1 MKRFIVS
8 VGTMLVVFLCSTI
21 NSSAENNEFKIAFI
35 RHHDLWI
42 KVDGK
47 EKTTYKR
54 RVYNRAKVV
63 S

>member
-47 EKTTYKR
+47 ENNLQKE
-54 RVYNRAKVV
+54 
-63 S
+63 SI